1 MKQLHRPRLI
11 LRAGGFQTESVK
23 NHTDYR
29 KVSRFEQKQGLVH
42 SCMMHQ
48 SGLLQVVTS
57 VGENHH
63 LLNYYT
69 SHLINMTLHLL

>member
-1 MKQLHRPRLI
+1 MKQHHRPRLI
-11 LRAGGFQTESVK
+11 MRAGEFQTESVK

-48 SGLLQVVTS
+48 SGLLQVAIC
-57 VGENHH
+57 G
-63 LLNYYT
+63 
-69 SHLINMTLHLL
+69 

>member
-1 MKQLHRPRLI
+1 MKQHHRPRLI
-11 LRAGGFQTESVK
+11 MRAGGFQTERVK

-48 SGLLQVVTS
+48 SGLLQVAIC
-57 VGENHH
+57 G
-63 LLNYYT
+63 
-69 SHLINMTLHLL
+69 